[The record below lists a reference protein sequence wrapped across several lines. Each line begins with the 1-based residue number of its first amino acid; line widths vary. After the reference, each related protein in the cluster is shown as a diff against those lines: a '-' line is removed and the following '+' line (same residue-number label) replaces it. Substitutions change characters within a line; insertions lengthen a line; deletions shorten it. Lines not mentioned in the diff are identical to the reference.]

1 MLPIDNLDVEEENGY
16 EKILFIF
23 ELGKSILFFCIG
35 FVLFRRSFR
44 MPSNP
49 SFIFSTAELKFGKA
63 LLGFVGFALM
73 LWAVISPILRSGFIE
88 ISHEITERW
97 ELQEDGTMLLIKGG
111 GETIKTIFD
120 DYNEEAEQ

>member
-35 FVLFRRSFR
+35 FVLFRLSVRISSDRWFYSVEKPLFR
-44 MPSNP
+44 
-49 SFIFSTAELKFGKA
+49 FL
-63 LLGFVGFALM
+63 GFALM

-111 GETIKTIFD
+111 GETIKTILD

>member
-16 EKILFIF
+16 EKILFMF

-35 FVLFRRSFR
+35 FVLFRLSFR
-44 MPSNP
+44 MSSNP
-49 SFIFSTAELKFGKA
+49 SFIYSTAELRLGKA

-111 GETIKTIFD
+111 GETIKTILD

>member
-44 MPSNP
+44 MSSNP

-97 ELQEDGTMLLIKGG
+97 ELQEDGTMLLIRDEGKSNS
-111 GETIKTIFD
+111 TILND
-120 DYNEEAEQ
+120 DEREMGR

>member
-16 EKILFIF
+16 EKILFMF

-35 FVLFRRSFR
+35 FVLFRLSFR
-44 MPSNP
+44 ISSDRWFYSVEKPL
-49 SFIFSTAELKFGKA
+49 FRF
-63 LLGFVGFALM
+63 LGLALM

-97 ELQEDGTMLLIKGG
+97 ELQEDGTVLLIRDEGKSNS
-111 GETIKTIFD
+111 TILND
-120 DYNEEAEQ
+120 DEREMGR

>member
-44 MPSNP
+44 ISSDRWFYSVEKPL
-49 SFIFSTAELKFGKA
+49 FRFL
-63 LLGFVGFALM
+63 GFALM

-111 GETIKTIFD
+111 GETIKTILD

>member
-44 MPSNP
+44 ISSDRWFYSVEKPL
-49 SFIFSTAELKFGKA
+49 FRFL
-63 LLGFVGFALM
+63 GFALM
-73 LWAVISPILRSGFIE
+73 LLAVISPILRSGFIE

-97 ELQEDGTMLLIKGG
+97 ELQEDGTMLLIRDEGKSNS
-111 GETIKTIFD
+111 TILND
-120 DYNEEAEQ
+120 DEREMGR

>member
-35 FVLFRRSFR
+35 FVLFRRSYRCCWSYRWFYSVEKPLFR
-44 MPSNP
+44 
-49 SFIFSTAELKFGKA
+49 FL
-63 LLGFVGFALM
+63 GFALM

-97 ELQEDGTMLLIKGG
+97 ELQEDGTMLLIRDEGKSNS
-111 GETIKTIFD
+111 TILND
-120 DYNEEAEQ
+120 DEREMGR